1 MSTLTATSI
10 RLLTLVDET
19 PVESM
24 QRLIAGSHV
33 SQAISVAATLG
44 ISDLLADGPR
54 ASDELAAATDTHPPS
69 LYRLLRAL
77 AAVGVFHEEDG
88 RRFSLTPTGDLLR
101 SDAPGSVRGWA
112 AFLGRPYIRESW
124 SALEHSVRTGEN
136 AFEHVHGTDVWSYRA
151 ERPDESEIFDHAM
164 QSITGGVNKALV
176 AAYDFGRFGTVVD
189 VGGGNGAL
197 LAGLLAANPQLRG
210 VVFDQ
215 EHVVAN
221 AGPVLAAAG
230 VADRCEIV
238 SGSFFEE
245 VPRGGDAYLMKS
257 IIHDWD
263 DERSIEILQVCRRAM
278 SDSATLLLI
287 ERIVEGPNE
296 GWRTKFMDL
305 NMLVNPGGQE
315 RTLDE
320 WETLLGRAGYN
331 LVEVTPTQAG
341 VAVIAG
347 APA

>member
-1 MSTLTATSI
+1 
-10 RLLTLVDET
+10 VDET
-19 PVESM
+19 PIESL
-24 QRLIAGSHV
+24 QRLVAGSHV
-33 SQAISVAATLG
+33 SQTISVAATLG
-44 ISDLLADGPR
+44 VADLLADGPR
-54 ASDELAAATDTHPPS
+54 ASDELAAATDTHAPS

-77 AAVGVFHEEDG
+77 AAVGVFHEAED
-88 RRFSLTPTGDLLR
+88 RRFSLTPMGELLR

-151 ERPDESEIFDHAM
+151 ERPEESAIFDYAM

-176 AAYDFGRFGTVVD
+176 TAYDFGRFGTVVD

-197 LAGLLAANPQLRG
+197 LAGVLSAYPELRG

-221 AGPVLAAAG
+221 AEPVLAAAG

-238 SGSFFEE
+238 GGSFFEE
-245 VPRGGDAYLMKS
+245 VPRGGDAYVMKS

-278 SDSATLLLI
+278 GESAMLLLI
-287 ERIVEGPNE
+287 ERIVEAPNE

-315 RTLDE
+315 RTLEE
-320 WETLLGRAGYN
+320 WETLLERAGYN
-331 LVEVTPTQAG
+331 LVEVTLTQAG
-341 VAVIAG
+341 VAVISG